1 VADSQRVSLDEI
13 VVHFQELEDPRS
25 TINQRHPL
33 ASVLVIALLAVLAG
47 AAGPTAIARWAALKE
62 ELLAR
67 VLDLPQGIP
76 RKDVFRRVL
85 MALKPV
91 AFQACFANWLRSLRT
106 EATAETGVEQP
117 VLAVDGKT
125 LRRSHDRAKGL
136 GALHSVSVW
145 ASEYGLSLGQVACD
159 EKSNEI
165 TAIPELL
172 RLVDIQGAIVTIDAM
187 GTQKAIAEQVVQ
199 GGADYVL
206 ALKGNQ
212 GTLHQAIIA
221 HIDEQLEGDLGEAQ
235 EHVTS
240 GKGHGREETRIYLQL
255 PAPEALPGFVLWK
268 GLKSIGLVTSQCVRD
283 GKTTVEARYY
293 ISSLKVDVQQFARA
307 VRGHWSIENGC
318 HWSLDM
324 TFREDESRLRD
335 RHLRENFAWLNR
347 FTLSLLKQ
355 HPGRQSLVM
364 KRRSC
369 GWSDAFLM
377 EVVTGSTC

>member
-1 VADSQRVSLDEI
+1 MDTRRVSLDEI
-13 VVHFQELEDPRS
+13 VVHFQDLEDPRS

-33 ASVLVIALLAVLAG
+33 TSVLVIALLAVLAG
-47 AAGPTAIARWAALKE
+47 AGGPTAIARWAALKK

-67 VLDLPQGIP
+67 VLDLPNGMP

-85 MALKPV
+85 MTLKPA
-91 AFQACFANWLRSLRT
+91 AFQACFTNWVRSLRA
-106 EATAETGVEQP
+106 EAVAQTGVEQP

-125 LRRSHDRAKGL
+125 LRRSHDRENGL
-136 GALHSVSVW
+136 GALHLVSVW
-145 ASEYGLSLGQVACD
+145 ASEYGLSLGQAACA

-172 RLVDIQGAIVTIDAM
+172 KLVDIQGGIITIDAM
-187 GTQKAIAEQVVQ
+187 GAQKAIAEQIIA

-212 GTLHQAIIA
+212 GTLHQAVIDA
-221 HIDEQLEGDLGEAQ
+221 IDEQLEGDLAEAQ
-235 EHVTS
+235 EHVTRET
-240 GKGHGREETRIYLQL
+240 GHGREEERTYLQL
-255 PAPEALPGFVLWK
+255 PAPRELPGFLAWK
-268 GLKSIGLVTSQCVRD
+268 ELKSIGAVTSCCVRD
-283 GKTTVEARYY
+283 GKETIEVRYY
-293 ISSLKVDVQQFARA
+293 ISSLGVDVKRFARA
-307 VRGHWSIENGC
+307 VREHWGIENSC

-324 TFREDESRLRD
+324 TFGEDQSRTREGQ
-335 RHLRENFAWLNR
+335 LRENFAWLNR
-347 FTLSLLKQ
+347 FVLSLLKQ

-369 GWSDAFLM
+369 GWSDDFLM